1 MDLQLWRRHRNNP
14 CCVGGG
20 CKISVGMLALSQK
33 TETSANPFRIHHSDR
48 ESSDTSFSH
57 FRAGYGETRSE
68 VYRHSNVP
76 HSEKEKFY
84 LNIEISAIS
93 LNCELA

>member
-1 MDLQLWRRHRNNP
+1 MQDQRWKCWRYHRRQRQVP
-14 CCVGGG
+14 THSEFITLKEKV
-20 CKISVGMLALSQK
+20 LTRL
-33 TETSANPFRIHHSDR
+33 FR
-48 ESSDTSFSH
+48 TFVP
-57 FRAGYGETRSE
+57 GYGETRSE

-76 HSEKEKFY
+76 HSEREKFF